1 MTDLTGE
8 LLVEN
13 SNFNALREVE
23 ERDNE
28 IVRRRTEFKNK
39 TKRHIE
45 EISSPLVRRIG
56 YGITPE
62 QTDVLNGV
70 VLDSVATF
78 KIGKTS
84 TETPRKGMHRG
95 RRIVFDPLL
104 EGWKERIKRSGLQN
118 VDEAFKLTQD
128 ATAVVLSESPHLG
141 VPIKQK

>member
-1 MTDLTGE
+1 MTDLAGE
-8 LLVEN
+8 LLAESN
-13 SNFNALREVE
+13 SFSASREVE

-45 EISSPLVRRIG
+45 EISDPIVRRIG

-62 QTDVLNGV
+62 QTDILNGV

-78 KIGKTS
+78 KIGRTS
-84 TETPRKGMHRG
+84 SETPRKGMYKG

-104 EGWKERIKRSGLQN
+104 EGWKERIRRSGLQKI
-118 VDEAFKLTQD
+118 DEAFKLTQD
-128 ATAVVLSESPHLG
+128 AAAVVLSESPHLG